1 MTSVEIL
8 GQGLT
13 SLRSRERLV
22 AKLRE
27 EGISDQRVLD
37 AIRDVPRHL
46 FVEEAFASRA
56 YENTALPIGFNQTIS
71 QPYIVARMTQ
81 ELLAGGP
88 LNKVLEVGTGSA
100 YQAAILGKVANRVYS
115 IERIKKLY
123 LLAQSRLQ
131 KLKIRNVYLR
141 YSDGAL
147 GWPDA
152 GPFDGIMV
160 TAAPAE
166 IPLELQDQLAVGGR
180 MVIPVGEQAQEL
192 RVITRTPTGF
202 SAKVIE
208 AVRFVPLLRGQVS

>member
-1 MTSVEIL
+1 MTSAEIL

-13 SLRSRERLV
+13 SLRSRERLA

-27 EGISDQRVLD
+27 DGISDQRVLD

-81 ELLAGGP
+81 EILAGGA
-88 LNKVLEVGTGSA
+88 LNKVLEVGTGSG
-100 YQAAILGKVANRVYS
+100 YQAAVLGKVANRVYS
-115 IERIKKLY
+115 IERIKTLH
-123 LLAQSRLQ
+123 LHAQQRLQ
-131 KLKIRNVYLR
+131 KIKIRNVYLR
-141 YSDGAL
+141 HSDGAI

-160 TAAPAE
+160 TAAATE
-166 IPLELQDQLAVGGR
+166 IPQELLAQLAPGGR
-180 MVIPVGEQAQEL
+180 MLIPVGEQAQEL
-192 RVITRTPTGF
+192 KVITRTSTGY

-208 AVRFVPLLRGQVS
+208 AVRFVPLLRGQIS

>member
-1 MTSVEIL
+1 MTSAEII

-13 SLRSRERLV
+13 SLRSRERLI

-27 EGISDQRVLD
+27 EGISDSKVLD
-37 AIRDVPRHL
+37 AIRTVPRHV
-46 FVEEAFASRA
+46 FVEEAFAHRA

-71 QPYIVARMTQ
+71 QPYIVAKMTQ

-88 LNKVLEVGTGSA
+88 LNKVLEVGTGSG
-100 YQAAILGKVANRVYS
+100 YQAAVLGKVANRVYS
-115 IERIKKLY
+115 IERIKQLHA
-123 LLAQSRLQ
+123 LAQSRLQ
-131 KLKIRNVYLR
+131 KVKIRNVYLR
-141 YSDGAL
+141 HADGVV

-160 TAAPAE
+160 TAAPVD
-166 IPLELQDQLAVGGR
+166 IPNELLEQLSIGGR

-192 RVITRTPTGF
+192 RVITKTPSGF
-202 SAKVIE
+202 NSKVIE